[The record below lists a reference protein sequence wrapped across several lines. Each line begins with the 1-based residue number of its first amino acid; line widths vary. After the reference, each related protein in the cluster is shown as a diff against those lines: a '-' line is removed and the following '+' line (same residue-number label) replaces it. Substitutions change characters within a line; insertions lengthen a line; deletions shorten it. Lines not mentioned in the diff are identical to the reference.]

1 MATRSQSRWQQ
12 RIGSCL
18 WYNCSKKESSTEIPT
33 PQMERDSCLPKLAL
47 CVHPHAAGSPA
58 WIAEAQH
65 SGAAPL
71 LANISVSNT
80 LGMCNGGVGKRCPK
94 EMPQS
99 ILQKGQRGRVRHCL
113 KHTPQTHQVF
123 SRRFQGGRKRGG
135 EVLRIKDR
143 SILF

>member
-1 MATRSQSRWQQ
+1 
-12 RIGSCL
+12 
-18 WYNCSKKESSTEIPT
+18 
-33 PQMERDSCLPKLAL
+33 MERDSCLPKLAL

-99 ILQKGQRGRVRHCL
+99 THPAEGTARQSAALPEAHTSNPPGIFPKVPRGE
-113 KHTPQTHQVF
+113 KE
-123 SRRFQGGRKRGG
+123 GGRST
-135 EVLRIKDR
+135 ED
-143 SILF
+143 